1 MDKTASCLSIHSTVG
16 IWLVSTFVY
25 CEWCWYEHEYTN
37 TYSTPCTQ
45 FFWGCP
51 VVLKP
56 IQGEGFPVSPQ
67 GTTFRFFR
75 GWSWEGKTPHTEDSG
90 CGSPHW
96 QPHFADEIMVQEME
110 SRGITR
116 KYAVKCQMSQRVKK
130 KLGVQRMENLLRIRK
145 LDKTSYKRGNINWVF
160 KIE

>member
-1 MDKTASCLSIHSTVG
+1 MFIHSFDNG
-16 IWLVSTFVY
+16 HLACFHICLLWMMLIWTWIHKYLFHSL
-25 CEWCWYEHEYTN
+25 H
-37 TYSTPCTQ
+37 SILLGLPCS
-45 FFWGCP
+45 FKANPRRGLSRLASGNHIS
-51 VVLKP
+51 V
-56 IQGEGFPVSPQ
+56 
-67 GTTFRFFR
+67 FR
-75 GWSWEGKTPHTEDSG
+75 GMGLGRESTSYWGQWL
-90 CGSPHW
+90 W
-96 QPHFADEIMVQEME
+96 QPSLAATLCRWNNDTRDE